1 MTAQELRAR
10 VRGLPLIAS
19 VQADQGT
26 PLDTPETIVRLAQ
39 ASAQVGVSALRL
51 QGIANI
57 LAVQAAVN
65 LPIIGLIKREY
76 PGSSVYITTTMREI
90 EELVATGCEVI
101 AMDGTARARSEGAD
115 LREMIARVHEAGRLV
130 MADCDSIEA
139 GNLAVTFGAD
149 ILSTTLSGYTGATS
163 RFGGPDLELVREFA
177 RRWPEKLIFAEG
189 RYSTPLQAQLAVR
202 AGADAV
208 VIGGALNDPIK
219 QTRAF
224 ASAVSVGN
232 EPVGAVDL
240 GGTWIRFG
248 TLTPEGGLENVVR
261 IPRPE
266 NRTERLDWIRRE
278 AESRGLSRIGI
289 GSGGTIDPS
298 TLTVT
303 EAKPI
308 IPDHLGTCF
317 AMPGLEVVALND
329 GLATAWAHGTHRE
342 FAGKRVATLALG
354 TGVGCG
360 LVDAGR
366 LWLGPE
372 GQYPRINDARLGN
385 GMTIEEALG
394 GAALT
399 DQALAQ
405 EAAEYALELVRTLF
419 MPDVV
424 VLAGGV
430 GLAPW
435 LNLPETVRSPYGED
449 AGLMGAGR
457 LAQVPPA
464 LDRPFPT
471 ELY

>member
-10 VRGLPLIAS
+10 VRRLPLIAS
-19 VQADQGT
+19 VQADPGT

-39 ASAQVGVSALRL
+39 ASAHVGVAALRL
-51 QGIANI
+51 QGVANI
-57 LAVQAAVN
+57 TAVQAAVN
-65 LPIIGLIKREY
+65 LPMIGLIKREY
-76 PGSSVYITTTMREI
+76 PGCSVYITTTMREI
-90 EELVATGCEVI
+90 EELLATGCEVI
-101 AMDGTARARSEGAD
+101 ALDCTTRARPDGTD
-115 LREMIARVHEAGRLV
+115 LRVMVARVHEAGRLV
-130 MADCDSIEA
+130 MGDCDSVEA
-139 GNLAVTFGAD
+139 AELAVSLGVD
-149 ILSTTLSGYTGATS
+149 ILSTTLSGYTGAVTS
-163 RFGGPDLELVREFA
+163 PGGPNLELVREFA

-202 AGADAV
+202 AGANAV

-224 ASAVSVGN
+224 ASAVSVGQN
-232 EPVGAVDL
+232 PVGAVDL

-248 TLTPEGGLENVVR
+248 TLTPDGELENIVR
-261 IPRPE
+261 DPRPE
-266 NRTERLDWIRRE
+266 SRTDRLEWIRRE
-278 AESRGLSRIGI
+278 AESRQLTRIGI
-289 GSGGTIDPS
+289 GSGGTIHPRS
-298 TLTVT
+298 FTVT

-317 AMPGLEVVALND
+317 AMPGYEVVALND

-342 FAGKRVATLALG
+342 FAGTRVATLALG

-366 LWLGPE
+366 LWIGPE

-394 GAALT
+394 GAGLT
-399 DQALAQ
+399 DQTLAQ
-405 EAAEYALELVRTLF
+405 EAAEYALELVRTLY

-435 LNLPETVRSPYGED
+435 LHLPGTERSPYGED

-464 LDRPFPT
+464 LDSSGSAG
-471 ELY
+471 L

>member
-19 VQADQGT
+19 VQADSGT
-26 PLDTPETIVRLAQ
+26 PLDTPETIARLAL
-39 ASAQVGVSALRL
+39 ASSQVGVSALRL
-51 QGIANI
+51 QGVANI
-57 LAVQAAVN
+57 TAVQKVVN
-65 LPIIGLIKREY
+65 IPVIGLIKREY
-76 PGSSVYITTTMREI
+76 VDSSVYITPTLREI
-90 EELVATGCEVI
+90 AELLATGCEVI
-101 AMDGTARARSEGAD
+101 ALDCTARTRPHGTD
-115 LREMIARVHEAGRLV
+115 LREMISRVRNAGRLV
-130 MADCDSIEA
+130 MADCDSVEA
-139 GNLAVTFGAD
+139 GELAVSFGAE
-149 ILSTTLSGYTGATS
+149 ILSTTLSGYTGVPLPL
-163 RFGGPDLELVREFA
+163 GGPDIELVRAFA

-189 RYSTPLQAQLAVR
+189 RFATPLQAQIAVR

-224 ASAVSVGN
+224 ASAVSVGK
-232 EPVGAVDL
+232 EAVGAVDL

-248 TLTPEGGLENVVR
+248 TLTPNGELENVKRV
-261 IPRPE
+261 PRPE
-266 NRTERLDWIRRE
+266 SRDERLDWIRRE
-278 AESRGLSRIGI
+278 AESRQLKRIGI

-329 GLATAWAHGTHRE
+329 GLATAWAHGTHRD
-342 FAGKRVATLALG
+342 FAGNRVATLALG

-366 LWLGPE
+366 IWLGPE

-385 GMTIEEALG
+385 GLTIEEALG
-394 GAALT
+394 GAGLT
-399 DQALAQ
+399 DQSLAQ

-435 LNLPETVRSPYGED
+435 LNLPGTIRSPYGDE

-457 LAQVPPA
+457 LAQVPPV

-471 ELY
+471 GLY